1 MNKKR
6 INITIDDIVHQKSKF
21 WSKKEGK
28 SLSEKIEDLLIN
40 YNKTKIASEPLP
52 TYNSVNSIA
61 TEVTTVLE
69 KLPLQ
74 KQIQVLEFTQ
84 FLIHKNAS
92 QSTPSLWGLL
102 KGQIFLSDDFDAPLD
117 EFKEYTQ

>member
-6 INITIDDIVHQKSKF
+6 INITIDEIVHQKSKF
-21 WSKKEGK
+21 WSMKEGK

-40 YNKTKIASEPLP
+40 YNKTKIASEPLLSH
-52 TYNSVNSIA
+52 NSVSSIA
-61 TEVTTVLE
+61 TEVTTGLE

-84 FLIHKNAS
+84 FLIHKNSS
-92 QSTPSLWGLL
+92 QSRPSLWGLL
-102 KGQIFLSDDFDAPLD
+102 KGQIFMAEDFDAPLD
-117 EFKEYTQ
+117 EFKEYTP

>member
-6 INITIDDIVHQKSKF
+6 INITLDEIVHQKSKF

-52 TYNSVNSIA
+52 SYNSVSSIA
-61 TEVTTVLE
+61 TEVTTGLE
-69 KLPLQ
+69 KLLLH

-84 FLIHKNAS
+84 FLIHKNSS
-92 QSTPSLWGLL
+92 QTRPSLWGLL
-102 KGQIFLSDDFDAPLD
+102 KGQIFMAEDFDAPLD
-117 EFKEYTQ
+117 EFKEYNP